1 MRPWITSLVM
11 LGLLGACS
19 AASAQ
24 WTYVAPAAVPA
35 PVVYGYWPAPPVAAV
50 APVAPVYF
58 YRPRAVT
65 VYRPAP
71 VTVYRPAVVAVPPA
85 PLAYTAPLYPAPILY
100 PAPAVIRTK
109 VYYRGEPVRNAIKAV
124 LP

>member
-1 MRPWITSLVM
+1 
-11 LGLLGACS
+11 
-19 AASAQ
+19 
-24 WTYVAPAAVPA
+24 
-35 PVVYGYWPAPPVAAV
+35 
-50 APVAPVYF
+50 
-58 YRPRAVT
+58 
-65 VYRPAP
+65 